1 MDLAAAAVHIE
12 RSSCAATPLPE
23 IVAVLRVELSKQLVE
38 GPIAPEDAAYRVT
51 IDCGGDRVT
60 IVVDAP
66 KRGPRSYEKNL
77 AGAPPN
83 VRSRIVALAIAEIV
97 RDLDREPRPAPP
109 PAPPPPPV
117 VVTPPAPVVPDRPS
131 APPARH
137 VVRIGAF
144 GQASSF
150 HVDGVWLVGG
160 GLRFDYA
167 FKRIGVG
174 LDAVIGTTNEHYDL
188 GSAQVIVAYGS
199 PTVAWREE
207 LGALE
212 TRLGAG
218 YAIGAARITG
228 HAETARAIDG
238 AVTGAWGAPYA
249 FAGASL
255 ALGALAIDLR
265 AQAGWVIFPVVGEV
279 TRDDNIELRG
289 LWASGQLGL
298 SLAL

>member
-1 MDLAAAAVHIE
+1 VIDFAATAVHIE
-12 RSSCAATPLPE
+12 RSTCAATPLPE

-38 GPIAPEDAAYRVT
+38 GPIAPDEGAYRVA

-60 IVVDAP
+60 IVVAIP
-66 KRGPRSYEKNL
+66 KRGPKSYEKNL

-97 RDLDREPRPAPP
+97 RDLDREPP

-117 VVTPPAPVVPDRPS
+117 VVTPPPPPVIPDRPS
-131 APPARH
+131 PPPARH

-174 LDAVIGTTNEHYDL
+174 LDAVIGSSNEHYDL

-238 AVTGAWGAPYA
+238 RVTGAWGAPYA
-249 FAGASL
+249 FAGASIM
-255 ALGALAIDLR
+255 LGALAIDFR
-265 AQAGWVIFPVVGEV
+265 AQAGWVIFPVVGEI